1 MFKTSLIAAG
11 MALIASSAWS
21 QSSWRDSPDRSDQPG
36 YDRGDWRGGG
46 RYGGAERRG
55 GWSGDREESMRGDRG
70 GERRGG
76 WSGDG
81 EDSMRG
87 GRDDPV
93 GRGARFTLQ
102 TGDWRLSVACDP
114 RETTRACVD
123 SALTLFDRVRSQQG
137 AAPGSAPAPPPPR

>member
-1 MFKTSLIAAG
+1 MFKTSLVAVG

-21 QSSWRDSPDRSDQPG
+21 QSSWRDSS
-36 YDRGDWRGGG
+36 DRGWQGGD
-46 RYGGAERRG
+46 RYGGPERRG

-70 GERRGG
+70 GERPGG
-76 WSGDG
+76 WGGDR
-81 EDSMRG
+81 EDSMG
-87 GRDDPV
+87 SSRDEHV

-114 RETTRACVD
+114 RETARACVD

-137 AAPGSAPAPPPPR
+137 AAAPSSAPAAPPSPQ